1 MKKQLLIAAVA
12 ATMSVSA
19 MADISITGSADVRMN
34 AKELSTGGTTE
45 GSAMFMDIDFAGK
58 SGGTAVYAHLDFD
71 DAGKISD
78 ASNTTIVTAP
88 AYGSGGS
95 LTIDKLWMTTS
106 IGSVNI
112 TAGDYSSCVGSVEGV
127 QACTTTDNSIGLS
140 TDVAGFNVGY
150 TKSMKDSSTNDS
162 ITLSGKVAGLDF
174 KIKDNENTY
183 TNFSVKGD
191 LAVGTGTGFYA
202 EQMNRDAADSD
213 ATLIAAHT
221 VVNGITLKAADYS
234 ADATGMAS
242 NSGDIRPLGSSLI
255 GDYHTAATPDM
266 KIIKDATLFGVNMDV
281 AGNNVNIVVGEYDN
295 ATVNGLDFADIV
307 VTRKLASGAT
317 LDVSYGKI
325 DKSATVDTTNYG
337 AILNVKF

>member
-19 MADISITGSADVRMN
+19 MADMSITGSANVKMN
-34 AKELSTGGTTE
+34 AAELSTGGTAE
-45 GSAMFMDIDFAGK
+45 GSSMNMDIDFAAK
-58 SGGTAVYAHLDFD
+58 NGGTAVYAHLDID
-71 DAGKISD
+71 DAGQANGNTDGTTGDLNGKI
-78 ASNTTIVTAP
+78 NV
-88 AYGSGGS
+88 
-95 LTIDKLWMTTS
+95 DKLYMTTS

-112 TAGDYSSCVGSVEGV
+112 KAGDYSSCVGSVEGV

-162 ITLSGKVAGLDF
+162 ITLSGTVAGLGV
-174 KIKDNENTY
+174 KIKDSENTY
-183 TNFSVKGD
+183 TNYSVKGD
-191 LAVGTGTGFYA
+191 VAVGTGTGFYA
-202 EQMNRDAADSD
+202 EHMNRDAADSD
-213 ATLIAAHT
+213 ATLVAAHT

-234 ADATGMAS
+234 ADATGVT
-242 NSGDIRPLGSSLI
+242 NNLNTGDIRPLGTSLI
-255 GDYHTAATPDM
+255 GDYHTAAALNM
-266 KIIKDATLFGVNMDV
+266 KTIKDATLFGVNMDV
-281 AGNNVNIVVGEYDN
+281 AGNNVNVVVGEYDN

-317 LDVSYGKI
+317 LDVSYGTF
-325 DKSATVDTTNYG
+325 DTTAAVDTTNYG